1 MTEQS
6 SLGSGGVDHERREE
20 SSERK
25 RTVPDLGNPFAGYGD
40 QQKPLTSYAIL
51 VGLFNAAFA
60 AFLLATKRTKQDR
73 PERIGLADIAL
84 FGLATHKV
92 SRIVAHDW
100 VVSPLR
106 APFTEYDQSIGAGEV
121 SEKPRGRGMQRALG
135 ELLTCPWCLGPWV
148 ASGFTYGLVLAPRA
162 TRILGSMFTLVT
174 ISDFLHHV
182 YGAAKKLPK

>member
-6 SLGSGGVDHERREE
+6 SLGSGGVDHERHEE
-20 SSERK
+20 SSERE
-25 RTVPDLGNPFAGYGD
+25 RTVPDLGNPFAGYSD

-60 AFLLATKRTKQDR
+60 AFLLATKRTKQDL
-73 PERIGLADIAL
+73 PERVGLADIAL

-106 APFTEYDQSIGAGEV
+106 APFTKYDQSIGAGEV
-121 SEKPRGRGMQRALG
+121 SEKPRGHGMQRALG